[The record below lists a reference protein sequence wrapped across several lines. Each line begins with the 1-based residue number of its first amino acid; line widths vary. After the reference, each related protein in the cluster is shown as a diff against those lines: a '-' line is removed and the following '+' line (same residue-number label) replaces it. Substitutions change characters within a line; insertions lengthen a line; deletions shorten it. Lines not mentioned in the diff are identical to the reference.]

1 MQVEFLYSEVSITTN
16 KYVTKSIS
24 SDKLHVFL
32 LSIKMCHTTME
43 MILCIII
50 YVASIIVKFPAPFL
64 PS

>member
-1 MQVEFLYSEVSITTN
+1 MQVAFLYSEVSITTN

-24 SDKLHVFL
+24 SDKLQVFL

-43 MILCIII
+43 MILRLII